1 MDITQ
6 FAVGG
11 RDSALLIGD
20 YNAYRSQLSRQ
31 LLAVRKRL
39 GRATPKNAKF
49 AQKAPV
55 TAENVAQNREYAHL
69 LLLTAERA
77 WAHAMH
83 MKSTHSE
90 DNAGQGIAGSTRA
103 HIISRL
109 SKAARSAAEL
119 VTLLQD
125 PASNS
130 SNVDL
135 LEAKAYVASLLGG
148 EEFEK
153 QSEGQRS
160 REEQSAEGRWNKC
173 LQELATARVIYAAL
187 YTNTKEEIFREILA
201 NTTDPTIRYAAYQA
215 RLPRTVA
222 VSSVALR
229 YIPKEDTELVNS
241 VKEVDAN
248 AFNEQTQTSSTTSQA
263 AQTGDVPN
271 TITWRGRKANIVDAT
286 IGQALASQFAAES
299 RLSEFLSTK
308 PDASPRKKAAAYDDI
323 LIASQDAADA
333 TRQAIEELEKE
344 RVDEG
349 DARMQD
355 LRVTSLALNYS
366 MVSWRVGRNRVLI
379 GSEDGKS
386 FEDVKPKQPKRPRRD
401 GKEWTEKEEP
411 RGRKLARLRERVVL
425 YDATIQSID
434 TIKELRGAMRDEA
447 FVAEL
452 EGKRAYFQALRCLNI
467 AHSHTLLSNHLN
479 ALALLSRATSL
490 ISQTLSS
497 LPSTSASA
505 TSPPTLEISYP
516 QATALQSHLEA
527 ETNKHRA
534 LVDLYKFHANA
545 SIAAAKNM
553 GSAAPIVQRLD
564 EYPTPGVQ
572 VDLNNLVTYPP
583 KLEPVPVKPLF
594 FDVAWNYIDYPG
606 RAKKAVEE
614 QVQVE
619 DVREKEEVN
628 GVEEQ
633 PKKRGWFGFG
643 R

>member
-1 MDITQ
+1 
-6 FAVGG
+6 
-11 RDSALLIGD
+11 
-20 YNAYRSQLSRQ
+20 
-31 LLAVRKRL
+31 
-39 GRATPKNAKF
+39 
-49 AQKAPV
+49 
-55 TAENVAQNREYAHL
+55 
-69 LLLTAERA
+69 
-77 WAHAMH
+77 MH

-452 EGKRAYFQALRCLNI
+452 EGKRAYFQALR
-467 AHSHTLLSNHLN
+467 
-479 ALALLSRATSL
+479 
-490 ISQTLSS
+490 
-497 LPSTSASA
+497 
-505 TSPPTLEISYP
+505 
-516 QATALQSHLEA
+516 
-527 ETNKHRA
+527 
-534 LVDLYKFHANA
+534 
-545 SIAAAKNM
+545 
-553 GSAAPIVQRLD
+553 
-564 EYPTPGVQ
+564 
-572 VDLNNLVTYPP
+572 
-583 KLEPVPVKPLF
+583 
-594 FDVAWNYIDYPG
+594 
-606 RAKKAVEE
+606 
-614 QVQVE
+614 
-619 DVREKEEVN
+619 
-628 GVEEQ
+628 
-633 PKKRGWFGFG
+633 
-643 R
+643 